1 MATPLTVTQVT
12 PTDVPPSVTVNSF
25 PVGSGIDFNGKL
37 TFTNP
42 VFPNQA
48 TVATYATTSTST
60 NLIGSITANT
70 STLNV
75 VFKNF
80 DGVNTNT
87 FAISNVLVNSI
98 TAGSG
103 TSITTS
109 TGDVILTNTGVL
121 SIIGGTGTTVSTST
135 GYVQISPTSGYN
147 GYGRRWI
154 QTTTPTS
161 GEGSDGDIWYKI

>member
-1 MATPLTVTQVT
+1 M
-12 PTDVPPSVTVNSF
+12 
-25 PVGSGIDFNGKL
+25 
-37 TFTNP
+37 
-42 VFPNQA
+42 
-48 TVATYATTSTST
+48 
-60 NLIGSITANT
+60 
-70 STLNV
+70 
-75 VFKNF
+75 FKNF